1 MVRNSIEAAGIDP
14 AQLCLEMTESVLMN
28 DTEDVL
34 TLLNELK
41 AMGIRLAIDDFG
53 TGYSS
58 LSYLHRFPFDTLK
71 IDRSFVERVTSP
83 SGEAT
88 LARTIVQLG
97 QGLGVTTVA
106 EGLENPEQYE
116 ALRRIGCNVGQG
128 FYISKP
134 VPASEATSLLNN
146 ESDVHRLTQVRADDA
161 DKPEGEAAA

>member
-1 MVRNSIEAAGIDP
+1 M
-14 AQLCLEMTESVLMN
+14 
-28 DTEDVL
+28 
-34 TLLNELK
+34 
-41 AMGIRLAIDDFG
+41 
-53 TGYSS
+53 
-58 LSYLHRFPFDTLK
+58 
-71 IDRSFVERVTSP
+71 
-83 SGEAT
+83 
-88 LARTIVQLG
+88 ARTIVQLG

-146 ESDVHRLTQVRADDA
+146 ESDVHRLAQVRADDA